1 MRGIDLELSDYWRIV
16 RAHWIA
22 IVLATVLGIAAAAG
36 WSFMQP
42 RVYTADA
49 TGLVTAT
56 ANDGSTGSALIGNQL
71 AQSRV
76 KSYVNLGSWRAVA
89 ESAIKELDLEISP
102 EALVKQVTVSNPID
116 TTVLKVTANANTPE
130 AAQALAEAW
139 LGGMSSEIDALEAGA
154 EGQMGAVTL
163 STGDSARLPTSPS
176 SPNTRLNIM
185 IGALVGLALGLG
197 YALVRN
203 QVDRRVRHP
212 RDVERETGV
221 AVIGTLP
228 VEKQMSEGR
237 QLIDFSKSNSGD
249 ISHFTIESMRE
260 LRTNLQFIDV
270 DNPPKVIVVTSPVP
284 GDGKSTVAANL
295 ASSLAAAGK
304 WAVLIDC
311 DLRRPVVSDIFGVP
325 KDVGLTDLL
334 AGRAQLE
341 DVAHRPYPNTPFAV
355 IPAGRTPPNPSE
367 LLGSK
372 RMRDLVASLSETAT
386 VILDSPPT
394 LPVTDAAVLASAAD
408 GALIVISAGKTTF
421 DTLQRAVDNI
431 TKAKGH
437 VLGVVL
443 NKVPLRGAASAYYGR
458 EYYGQYG
465 EYVSEAPAEVGLNE
479 HLTLGSPLKAE
490 DAPGTRRRR
499 G

>member
-1 MRGIDLELSDYWRIV
+1 VELSDYWRIV

-22 IVLATVLGIAAAAG
+22 IALATVLGVAAAAG
-36 WSFMQP
+36 YSFIQP

-56 ANDGSTGSALIGNQL
+56 NNDGSTGSALVGNQL

-76 KSYVNLGSWRAVA
+76 KSYVNLGSWRSVA
-89 ESAIKELDLEISP
+89 DFAIDELGLDTAP
-102 EALVKQVTVSNPID
+102 EALVKQVSVTNPLD
-116 TTVLKVTANANTPE
+116 TTVLKVTASASTPE

-139 LGGMSSEIDALEAGA
+139 LRGMATEINDLESGSD
-154 EGQMGAVTL
+154 GQPGAVTL

-176 SPNTRLNIM
+176 SPNTRLNVM
-185 IGALVGLALGLG
+185 IGALIGLALGLG
-197 YALVRN
+197 YALIRN
-203 QVDRRVRHP
+203 QLDRRVRHP

-221 AVIGTLP
+221 SVIGTLP
-228 VEKQMSEGR
+228 IEKQMTEGR
-237 QLIDFSKSNSGD
+237 QLIDFSQSNSSD

-311 DLRRPVVSDIFGVP
+311 DLRRPIVAEIFGIP
-325 KDVGLTDLL
+325 GDVGLTDLL

-372 RMRDLVASLSETAT
+372 RMHDFVTSLSETAT

-408 GALIVISAGKTTF
+408 GALVVISAGKTTF
-421 DTLQRAVDNI
+421 DTLQRAIDNL

-443 NKVPLRGAASAYYGR
+443 NKVPLRGAGSAYYGR
-458 EYYGQYG
+458 EHYAQYG
-465 EYVSEAPAEVGLNE
+465 EYVSDAPADV
-479 HLTLGSPLKAE
+479 SS
-490 DAPGTRRRR
+490 RRTVNK
-499 G
+499 